1 MIQRLRSV
9 LTAPIF
15 ADEESTRLGRLVHI
29 IGLVLGLSGFISLAS
44 NALAGYWT
52 VVWALAFAEGCALLV
67 LWFNYRGWQKTAFHL
82 LILGLLGTA
91 TYLIYTSGEGFRDVA
106 ILVYPSIL
114 VVAALLLR
122 RPAFIALTLTAILC
136 VTGEMLAELTG
147 WRVTAFSARTSVRD
161 LIDVVILLTIT
172 ATLASLL
179 SENLR
184 ESLARARRNE
194 AALRES
200 EERSRQLANA
210 TFEGIGITEQGR
222 IIEVND
228 QLAEMHGYR
237 PEELVG
243 RPVADCV
250 APESCETVTGRI
262 REGCTEPY
270 EHLARRKDGTTFPV
284 EARGRVM
291 TFRGRPVRVTAVRD
305 ITQRRQWEEQLRESR
320 EQLRALLARLQTSRE
335 EERTHVAREIHD
347 HLGQL
352 LTALKL
358 DLRALERRVSLMP
371 DGDTR
376 AAFMGK
382 LVSAR
387 ELADETIESVQKIA
401 SELRP
406 GILDR
411 LGLAAAMEVETQA
424 FQARTTIHC
433 DWSPPEEPVTIS
445 QELATASFRIFQE
458 ILTNIARHSQAT
470 RVTVRLARNGDILV
484 IDAADNGVGIQQKDV
499 QNPKSLGLLGMQER
513 AAMLGGAVTFD
524 RNQGGGTRVTVQ
536 LPLNGKAEQRP

>member
-1 MIQRLRSV
+1 
-9 LTAPIF
+9 
-15 ADEESTRLGRLVHI
+15 
-29 IGLVLGLSGFISLAS
+29 
-44 NALAGYWT
+44 
-52 VVWALAFAEGCALLV
+52 
-67 LWFNYRGWQKTAFHL
+67 
-82 LILGLLGTA
+82 
-91 TYLIYTSGEGFRDVA
+91 
-106 ILVYPSIL
+106 
-114 VVAALLLR
+114 
-122 RPAFIALTLTAILC
+122 
-136 VTGEMLAELTG
+136 
-147 WRVTAFSARTSVRD
+147 
-161 LIDVVILLTIT
+161 
-172 ATLASLL
+172 
-179 SENLR
+179 
-184 ESLARARRNE
+184 
-194 AALRES
+194 
-200 EERSRQLANA
+200 
-210 TFEGIGITEQGR
+210 
-222 IIEVND
+222 
-228 QLAEMHGYR
+228 
-237 PEELVG
+237 
-243 RPVADCV
+243 
-250 APESCETVTGRI
+250 
-262 REGCTEPY
+262 
-270 EHLARRKDGTTFPV
+270 
-284 EARGRVM
+284 
-291 TFRGRPVRVTAVRD
+291 
-305 ITQRRQWEEQLRESR
+305 
-320 EQLRALLARLQTSRE
+320 
-335 EERTHVAREIHD
+335 VAREIHD

-484 IDAADNGVGIQQKDV
+484 IEAADNGVGIQQKDV